1 MMRAARQAWR
11 PSFRTAL
18 GAGGQILGAK
28 LVVATQADAQFKGDS
43 GGQKFS
49 CSRLREEMADQW
61 GGKPVG
67 ELRFF
72 IAWKIVEKM
81 DFAL

>member
-1 MMRAARQAWR
+1 MIPARHAWS
-11 PSFRTAL
+11 PSFGTAL
-18 GAGGQILGAK
+18 GAGGQILGAE

-43 GGQKFS
+43 GGHKLS
-49 CSRLREEMADQW
+49 HPRLREEMADQW

-67 ELRFF
+67 ELKFF
-72 IAWKIVEKM
+72 IAWKVVEKM